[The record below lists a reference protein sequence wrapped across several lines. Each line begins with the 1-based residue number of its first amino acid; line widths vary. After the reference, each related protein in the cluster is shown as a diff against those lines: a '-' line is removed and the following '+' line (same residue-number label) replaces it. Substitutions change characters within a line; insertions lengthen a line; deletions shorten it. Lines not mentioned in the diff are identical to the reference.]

1 MTYQLKS
8 HFGEIVITSTVYK
21 SCLVQINNL
30 TLPIDL
36 ISLKM
41 HKFDVIL
48 GIDWLTTHH
57 AKIDYFHK
65 IISFHIHN
73 QPVMQIQATKPLKS
87 ITVISSHKAIRL
99 LKNGCQAFLAH
110 VTDLNKNTSN
120 LNDIL
125 IVNEFLT
132 FFLRNFL
139 AYPQTEKLN
148 SVSILNPILNPFPK
162 LNTKWL
168 P

>member
-1 MTYQLKS
+1 
-8 HFGEIVITSTVYK
+8 
-21 SCLVQINNL
+21 
-30 TLPIDL
+30 
-36 ISLKM
+36 M
-41 HKFDVIL
+41 HEFDVIL

-57 AKIDYFHK
+57 AKIDCFHK
-65 IISFHIHN
+65 IISFHIPN

-120 LNDIL
+120 LNDIP
-125 IVNEFLT
+125 IVNEFPDVFSEELSG
-132 FFLRNFL
+132 L
-139 AYPQTEKLN
+139 PQTVKLN
-148 SVSILNPILNPFPK
+148 SVSILNPALSPFLK
-162 LNTKWL
+162 SHTKWL